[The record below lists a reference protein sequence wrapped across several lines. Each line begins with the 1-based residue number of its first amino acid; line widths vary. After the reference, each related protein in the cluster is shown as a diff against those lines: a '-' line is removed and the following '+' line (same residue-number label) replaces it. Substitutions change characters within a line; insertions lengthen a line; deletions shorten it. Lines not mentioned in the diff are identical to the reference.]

1 MPEIK
6 VKLNFYAIEL
16 NGDKKL
22 KSKYFLVSQQMFT
35 CRNEARVYKP
45 FYVTDKESSFS
56 RATNRS
62 ANFKRLSNSWTQWFV
77 LNYKIS

>member
-22 KSKYFLVSQQMFT
+22 KSKYFLVSQQTFT

-45 FYVTDKESSFS
+45 FYVTDKESFCELRIGQLILNVYLTLERNDSF
-56 RATNRS
+56 
-62 ANFKRLSNSWTQWFV
+62 
-77 LNYKIS
+77 